1 MLTFSET
8 LGYYSREDVQEALL
22 QLGKDREVIG
32 VFRNGGFG
40 SRPNVI
46 LYPQDIVAMA
56 RTGVAEFH
64 SSPARWSPWR
74 LPGRT

>member
-1 MLTFSET
+1 MLTPSDILE
-8 LGYYSREDVQEALL
+8 YYSRQDVQDALL

-56 RTGVAEFH
+56 RSGVAEFH
-64 SSPARWSPWR
+64 SSLERWSNPM
-74 LPGRT
+74 